1 MEPDYDLQE
10 LLKTDI
16 RTKIPEAV
24 VSKITSSPPW
34 VTVPGAFNVRDIGH
48 SPSTPNVRSGFIYRS
63 GVLAGIKDEGK
74 SVLRDSMHITTI
86 YDLRKPQEREKSPSP
101 DIEGVETVWLPYGT
115 EPAPVDLKLFGCG
128 DSGASGYA
136 KMYLDIADVLVPTY
150 RRVFEHIRDF
160 PEKPFMFHCMGE
172 FSYFIDFIG
181 RVHRCAVILTFLGG
195 KDRTGVLAALILRL
209 ADSSYEAIAND
220 YVLTRIGVEP
230 ARDALMAAVKLNL
243 FDIGET
249 NEDVGLLEL
258 CSVKVSAMA
267 GFLKTIEDSYQEGV
281 KGYVKEK
288 LGFSEED
295 VQKMCSN
302 LRGE

>member
-63 GVLAGIKDEGK
+63 GVLSSIKEEGK

-86 YDLRKPQEREKSPSP
+86 YDLRRPDEREKSPSP
-101 DIEGVETVWLPYGT
+101 DIEGIETIWLPYGT
-115 EPAPVDLKLFGCG
+115 EPGPVDLKLFGCG
-128 DSGASGYA
+128 DGGASGYT
-136 KMYLDIADVLVPTY
+136 KMYLEIADVLVPTY
-150 RRVFEHIRDF
+150 RRVFEHIRDS
-160 PEKPFMFHCMGE
+160 PEKPFMFHCM
-172 FSYFIDFIG
+172 
-181 RVHRCAVILTFLGG
+181 GG

-209 ADSSYEAIAND
+209 AGSSYDAIAND

-249 NEDVGLLEL
+249 NPEDVGLLEL

-267 GFLKTIEDSYQEGV
+267 GFLKTIENSYQEGV